1 MFTIDEFDSFIA
13 GKKAEAAEKKSTA
26 NSTGLQAEVFTNLAN
41 TPDYQSVA
49 YLNDAETPVKD
60 DTVNKF
66 RGAVTNA
73 VGRALKLDKQSLE
86 EAKEKVEFTKSEG
99 DALAKFAQLGTRKYL
114 ETGRRLTLEPTTPD
128 EARMSIM
135 YENVPEKVAAT
146 TKIEQQADGSYKVV
160 PTGKEVTTLA
170 HTNLKAGNKTRP
182 WHKKIKTL

>member
-1 MFTIDEFDSFIA
+1 MFSVDEFDSFIA
-13 GKKAEAAEKKSTA
+13 TKKAEATEKKSTA

-41 TPDYQSVA
+41 TPDYQSVS

-73 VGRALKLDKQSLE
+73 VGRALKLDKQSLA

-99 DALAKFAQLGTRKYL
+99 DALAKFAQLGIRKYL

-135 YENVPEKVAAT
+135 YEKVPEKVSAT

-160 PTGKEVTTLA
+160 PTGKEVTTVA